1 MLRMVAKAIGDT
13 NRFAALK
20 PNRVKN
26 EIDGNITR
34 EGGNLNAVLEG
45 YKARLM
51 PTAGSQV
58 RSSTYHHDIHLL
70 TLDPRP

>member
-1 MLRMVAKAIGDT
+1 MVAKSHRRYQPFCGLET
-13 NRFAALK
+13 N
-20 PNRVKN
+20 PSQN

-34 EGGNLNAVLEG
+34 EGGNLNVVLER
-45 YKARLM
+45 YNARLM
-51 PTAGSQV
+51 PTASSQV